1 MWKLA
6 ASTHPTTNQLITMFK
21 LVIYRVSLGGKEM
34 RKFVVFD
41 NDDNEDSG
49 SSLAEILADLLTSWH

>member
-1 MWKLA
+1 M
-6 ASTHPTTNQLITMFK
+6 
-21 LVIYRVSLGGKEM
+21 EE
-34 RKFVVFD
+34 FVVVCD

>member
-1 MWKLA
+1 
-6 ASTHPTTNQLITMFK
+6 
-21 LVIYRVSLGGKEM
+21 M

>member
-1 MWKLA
+1 M
-6 ASTHPTTNQLITMFK
+6 
-21 LVIYRVSLGGKEM
+21 KE
-34 RKFVVFD
+34 FVVVFD